1 MKIKN
6 VYLAPGVSAF
16 YFDDQSA
23 IKSGARQDGFTY
35 LGNAVTVGFSQVRQK
50 GESISVILALENGV
64 RAEGDCAAVQY
75 SGAGGRDPLFTAERF
90 IPVLRDHVVPL
101 LVGRDVS
108 EFRENASFFD
118 ALQID
123 GQPLHTAIRYGLSQ
137 ALLNATAQATG
148 RLMAEVICAEYD
160 LPLVRAPLPLFGQ
173 SGDDR
178 YGAVDKMVLKRVDA
192 LPHGLINN
200 VPQKLGQRGGKL
212 IEYVSWLSQRIR
224 NLRESTSYHPQIHID
239 VYGTIG
245 QIFDNDPVAIADYLC
260 VLERKAAPFDLFIEG
275 PADAGSKAG
284 QITLLGEIRA
294 ALTARGSKVRIVADE
309 WCNTIEDVIEFVDAR
324 CCHMVQIK
332 TPDLGSIHNTI
343 EAVLYA
349 RSKGI
354 GAYQGGTCN
363 ETDLSARACVH
374 VAQAVRP
381 DRVLV
386 KPGMGFDEGMTIV
399 SNEMMRTLAVLDARR
414 QAAE

>member
-50 GESISVILALENGV
+50 GESISIILELENGV

-90 IPVLRDHVVPL
+90 IPVLREHVVPL

-108 EFRENASFFD
+108 NFRENAAFFD

-160 LPLVRAPLPLFGQ
+160 LPLVRSPLPLFGQ

-200 VPQKLGQRGGKL
+200 VPQNLGQRGGKL

-224 NLRESTSYHPQIHID
+224 NLRENNSYHPQIHID

>member
-50 GESISVILALENGV
+50 GESISVILELENGV

-90 IPVLRDHVVPL
+90 IPVLREHVVPL

-108 EFRENASFFD
+108 EFRENAAFFD
-118 ALQID
+118 GLQID
-123 GQPLHTAIRYGLSQ
+123 GKPLHTAIRYGLSQ

-160 LPLVRAPLPLFGQ
+160 LPLVRSPLPLFGQ

-224 NLRESTSYHPQIHID
+224 NLRENNSYHPQIHID

-275 PADAGSKAG
+275 PADAGSKPG
-284 QITLLGEIRA
+284 QITLLGEIRV
-294 ALTARGSKVRIVADE
+294 ALEARKSKVQIVADE
-309 WCNTIEDVIEFVDAR
+309 WCNTIQDVIEFVDAR

-343 EAVLYA
+343 QAVLYA